1 MVRERDVKKEWI
13 RPLTT
18 VQKFEANEYVAACGD
33 SGVVY
38 NFVCDAGDGV
48 YGSVYEETN
57 GIPGLQ
63 TGRRGDTELAGY
75 SNSWFGESG
84 FYACNKTHEA
94 ESSNAFV
101 NGYYCAKGNTKNPIE
116 VIVWKEPRGWLQ
128 PDNIHCTTN
137 LDKDSW
143 ETAKS

>member
-1 MVRERDVKKEWI
+1 MKIMKRTYRSPKVYVEEFT
-13 RPLTT
+13 P
-18 VQKFEANEYVAACGD
+18 NEYVAACGD

-38 NFVCDAGDGV
+38 KFKCDAGSGV

-75 SNSWFGESG
+75 SDGWLGESG

-101 NGYYCAKGNTKNPIE
+101 NGYYCAKGDTKNPVS
-116 VIVWKEPRGWLQ
+116 VIVWKEPREWWQ

>member
-1 MVRERDVKKEWI
+1 MEGRVWK
-13 RPLTT
+13 RPFTE
-18 VQKFEANEYVAACGD
+18 VQKFEANEYVAACGE

-38 NFVCDAGDGV
+38 KFKCDAGGGV

-101 NGYYCAKGNTKNPIE
+101 NGYYCAKGDTKNPVS
-116 VIVWKEPRGWLQ
+116 VIVWKEPRGGWL

-137 LDKDSW
+137 LDMDSW

>member
-1 MVRERDVKKEWI
+1 MEGRVWK
-13 RPLTT
+13 RPFTE
-18 VQKFEANEYVAACGD
+18 VQKFEANEYVAACGE

-38 NFVCDAGDGV
+38 KFKCDAGGGV

-63 TGRRGDTELAGY
+63 IGRRGDTELAGY
-75 SNSWFGESG
+75 SDDWLGESG

-101 NGYYCAKGNTKNPIE
+101 NGYYCAKGNTKNPVS
-116 VIVWKEPRGWLQ
+116 VIVWKEPRGGWL

-137 LDKDSW
+137 LDMDSW

>member
-1 MVRERDVKKEWI
+1 MKREYVRPMMRGEV
-13 RPLTT
+13 
-18 VQKFEANEYVAACGD
+18 FAANEYVAACGD

-38 NFVCDAGDGV
+38 KFKCDAGDGE

-63 TGRRGDTELAGY
+63 TGWQGDTELAGY
-75 SNSWFGESG
+75 SNDWLGESG
-84 FYACNKTHEA
+84 YHACKKTHEA
-94 ESSNAFV
+94 DSSNAFV
-101 NGYYCAKGNTKNPIE
+101 NGYYCAQGNTKNPVS
-116 VIVWKEPRGWLQ
+116 VIVWKEPRGGWW

>member
-1 MVRERDVKKEWI
+1 MKIMKRTYRSPKVYVEEFT
-13 RPLTT
+13 P
-18 VQKFEANEYVAACGD
+18 NEYVAACGD

-38 NFVCDAGDGV
+38 KFKCDAGDGV

-75 SNSWFGESG
+75 SSDGWLGESG

-101 NGYYCAKGNTKNPIE
+101 NGYYCAKGDTKNPVS
-116 VIVWKEPRGWLQ
+116 VIVWKEPSGWWQ